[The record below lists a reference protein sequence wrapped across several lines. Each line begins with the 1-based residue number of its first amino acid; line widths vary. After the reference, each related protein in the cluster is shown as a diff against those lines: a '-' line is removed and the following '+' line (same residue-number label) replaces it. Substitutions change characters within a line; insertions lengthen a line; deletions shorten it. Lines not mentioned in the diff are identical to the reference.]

1 MHALSRRYSG
11 QDSVALFG
19 LIEERAKEVEATMR
33 SIRGFVSYTLVRTAD
48 GFATFTMC
56 EDKAGTDEG
65 SARAREWISTNAG
78 DLHAGNPDVTEGTVS
93 LRWT

>member
-1 MHALSRRYSG
+1 MHAVSGSYSG
-11 QDSVALFG
+11 QGAVALFG
-19 LIEERAKEVEATMR
+19 LIEERAKEVEATTR
-33 SIRGFVSYTLVRTAD
+33 SIKGFVSYTLVRTGN

-65 SARAREWISTNAG
+65 AVKAREWISTNAG
-78 DLHAGNPDVTEGTVS
+78 DLHAGDPEVAEGAVS